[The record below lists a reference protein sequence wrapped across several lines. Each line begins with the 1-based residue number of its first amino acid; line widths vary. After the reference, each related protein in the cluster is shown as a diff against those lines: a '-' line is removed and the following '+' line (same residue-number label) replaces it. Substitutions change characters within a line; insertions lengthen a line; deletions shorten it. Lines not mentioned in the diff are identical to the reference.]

1 MLQYIKNE
9 QHYSFLIEAIRQ
21 AKRTVWIGTAD
32 IKDLYIKEGKDAV
45 PLLKLLEQKVREGF
59 ELKDDGLASSIN
71 MATLV
76 YEKWET
82 IKVDNTDALVLQGK
96 SIGNGQTLSFADTL
110 KIDKITKN
118 SLTLTRD
125 SYTRTYSKK

>member
-1 MLQYIKNE
+1 MPE
-9 QHYSFLIEAIRQ
+9 QM
-21 AKRTVWIGTAD
+21 
-32 IKDLYIKEGKDAV
+32 
-45 PLLKLLEQKVREGF
+45 EGF